1 MLQNSFGVHI
11 SSASVDRGDGS
22 DPRSLAHDILAG
34 LRVPAGVR
42 EAEDEWD
49 DHSAALLAIPVTD
62 DGHVLTLSEEDR
74 IASTL
79 SVADLREAF
88 RSQGLTLWLEDGTD
102 PDDDG
107 IDAEDPEDPE
117 DVGDEED
124 EDDLEDEELDSDTS
138 TFTLPTVQVCA
149 FSHRG
154 PAVARLLSSI
164 RRMVVDH
171 QESGEWSLQQFET
184 SEPTGDWTTSRAE
197 LPVIELNRVDSDA
210 WIEVT
215 PPKGGPIPFWIDAER
230 GTRPVLDIEAIRIPE
245 TAEICRRLLAEG
257 DGSRDELLELA
268 AMVRLDVDAA
278 HRALMPE
285 SLGGVVGTEARQ
297 RAFLAAFGIA
307 PDLIDAAFGGQG
319 ACPNRR
325 FLPLGPWATVRE
337 TAIAGVGEFTALTR
351 RDRPLARLGD
361 AIRRRPVVGIALAL
375 AEFSA
380 GMWLTSR
387 TRGGGRSFGVLLVV
401 DALIDLAIWI
411 TRIRRGRQG

>member
-22 DPRSLAHDILAG
+22 DPRAQAHDILAG

-42 EAEDEWD
+42 DAEDEWD

-62 DGHVLTLSEEDR
+62 DGQVLTLTEEDR

-79 SVADLREAF
+79 SAADLREAF
-88 RSQGLTLWLEDGTD
+88 RAQGLTLWLEAEADL
-102 PDDDG
+102 DDDG
-107 IDAEDPEDPE
+107 LVEDPAA
-117 DVGDEED
+117 
-124 EDDLEDEELDSDTS
+124 LEDEEILEDEEDADTS
-138 TFTLPTVQVCA
+138 PFALPTVQVCA

-184 SEPTGDWTTSRAE
+184 SEPTGDWTTSRSE

-215 PPKGGPIPFWIDAER
+215 APKGGPIPFWVDAER

-245 TAEICRRLLAEG
+245 TAEICRRLLTEG

-285 SLGGVVGTEARQ
+285 PLGGVVGAEARQ

-307 PDLIDAAFGGQG
+307 PDLIEAAFGGQT
-319 ACPNRR
+319 ARPSRR

-361 AIRRRPVVGIALAL
+361 AIRRRPVVGIALSL
-375 AEFSA
+375 AEFTA

-401 DALIDLAIWI
+401 DALIDVAIWI